1 MKQLNLQFFG
11 FYPLNPSLGQVLQTD
26 APGVEVDLGFNAHFQ
41 IAAANATAG
50 SAVGIHA
57 AIAMAAIVQSI
68 VAGFTQPSVPRN
80 ITIKGNAVGN
90 AGNVTIH
97 GTNYENVA
105 ISEVI
110 ALNGATEVL
119 GVKAFKTITSVD
131 LPVETHA
138 GTDTTSIGF
147 GEVLGLPYKRAHN
160 TVLFAFL
167 NNVKEATAPT
177 VLSNIAAIE
186 SNTIDLN
193 SALVGTAVDI
203 YLLA

>member
-1 MKQLNLQFFG
+1 MKQFSLQFFG
-11 FYPLNPSLGQVLQTD
+11 FYPLNPALGQVLQSD

-57 AIAMAAIVQSI
+57 AMPLTAIIQTIAT
-68 VAGFTQPSVPRN
+68 GFTQPSVPRN
-80 ITIKGNAVGN
+80 ITIKGNAVGI

-97 GTNYENVA
+97 GTNYENAV

-110 ALNGATEVL
+110 ALNAANEVL
-119 GVKAFKTITSVD
+119 GNKAFKTVTSVD
-131 LPVETHA
+131 LPIQTNV
-138 GTDTTSIGF
+138 GTDTVSIGF
-147 GEVLGLPYKRAHN
+147 GEKLGLPYKRPHN
-160 TVLFAFL
+160 TVLLTFL
-167 NNVKEATAPT
+167 NNVKEATAPVVT
-177 VLSNIAAIE
+177 NDIAAIE